1 MSVGRYAAALDL
13 ITIYLARGTDEEQ
26 VVLLVEQG
34 LRGLLEN
41 DDPEMR
47 RLQQWNFE
55 QLFSLLERHKSLLG
69 EARLASLEWAYLPAL
84 GHEPNIPALHSAM
97 ADDPSFFVDVV
108 KTVYRPRTRDKS
120 EERGRQSKQRERQAT
135 NAYRLLS
142 SWSCVPGLSK
152 NGSTVEAT
160 ALNAWTQDVVR
171 LLEQAD
177 RTEVGLIHV
186 GRMLASSPPDP
197 DGIWPG
203 EAVRE
208 LIEELQNEKMEEGL
222 RMEILNRR
230 GITTRSPG
238 DGGMQEVELAAKY
251 ADQARNVADISPRSA
266 AILRTVAAIYES
278 EARHEDQHAEKFR
291 SGLDD

>member
-1 MSVGRYAAALDL
+1 MLRLWILSPYILRGRE
-13 ITIYLARGTDEEQ
+13 EEQ
-26 VVLLVEQG
+26 VVLFIEQG

-41 DDPEMR
+41 DDPEIH

-55 QLFSLLERHKSLLG
+55 QLFNLLERHKSVLG

-84 GHEPNIPALHSAM
+84 GYEPNIPALHSAM
-97 ADDPSFFVDVV
+97 VDDPSFFVDVV
-108 KTVYRPRTRDKS
+108 KTVYRPRTRDNNDQKDNH
-120 EERGRQSKQRERQAT
+120 SKQRESQGA

-142 SWSCVPGLSK
+142 SWSRVPGLSED
-152 NGSTVEAT
+152 GSSVDAS

-203 EAVRE
+203 EAARE
-208 LIEELQNEKMEEGL
+208 LLEELQSEKIEEGL

-230 GITTRSPG
+230 GVTTRSPG
-238 DGGMQEVELAAKY
+238 DGGMQELELAAKY
-251 ADQARNVADISPRSA
+251 ATDARNVADRSPRSA
-266 AILRTVAAIYES
+266 AILGTVAAIYES
-278 EARHEDQHAEKFR
+278 EARREDEHAEKFR
-291 SGLDD
+291 SGLDN